1 MSLLTLSR
9 KSLLNRLSSIAIT
22 TIAIALSI
30 TLLLLIERA
39 RVDAKASFHNTVSG
53 TDLIVGART
62 GSTEL
67 LLFSVF
73 RIGHPTNNLSFKSY
87 QDITSK
93 RSVKWAIPLSLGDSH
108 KGFSVIGTNN
118 DYFTHYRYANKQNLA
133 FSKGHAF
140 EQVNHVVLG
149 SNVAKKLHYHLGD
162 SIVLSHGAGN
172 TSFHHHDDHP
182 FKVVGILAATGTAV
196 DNSVHVPLVA
206 IDNIHGSATAPSISK
221 KHQADEHHNHDHD
234 HDHHDDHQH
243 HSEQSDE
250 HNKLPALSNAELTG
264 QPKQISAFLLG
275 LKSPI
280 FALQLQRNIS
290 QYKEEPLLAIMPKF
304 TLRQLW
310 EVVGVFE
317 KALLVISG
325 AVVVIA
331 LLGMLTNLLASLS
344 QRRRELAILRSVGA
358 SPRTIFTLLGLEAL
372 LITVCATLLAIAF
385 YYLVIVLLANMLGS
399 ISGIHLQLMA
409 LSQYQMS
416 LLAGIILLG
425 TLFGCLPA
433 YKAYRYALSD
443 GLTIKV

>member
-9 KSLLNRLSSIAIT
+9 KSLLNRFSSIAIT

-73 RIGHPTNNLSFKSY
+73 RIGHPTNNLSFTSY

-93 RSVKWAIPLSLGDSH
+93 RSVKWAIPLSLGDSL

-118 DYFTHYRYANKQNLA
+118 DYFAHYRYANKQNLA
-133 FSKGHAF
+133 FSKGHSF

-206 IDNIHGSATAPSISK
+206 IDNIHGSSTTPSISK
-221 KHQADEHHNHDHD
+221 QNVADEHHDHD

-243 HSEQSDE
+243 HNEQSNK

-290 QYKEEPLLAIMPKF
+290 QYKQEPLLAIMPKF

-358 SPRTIFTLLGLEAL
+358 TPRTIFTLLGLEAL

>member
-9 KSLLNRLSSIAIT
+9 KSLLNRFSSIAIT

-62 GSTEL
+62 GNTEL

-118 DYFTHYRYANKQNLA
+118 DYFAHYRYANKQNLV
-133 FSKGHAF
+133 FTKGHAF

-162 SIVLSHGAGN
+162 LIVLSHGAGN

-206 IDNIHGSATAPSISK
+206 IDNIHGSTTPNISK
-221 KHQADEHHNHDHD
+221 NHQADEHHEHNHE
-234 HDHHDDHQH
+234 HDDKNHQH
-243 HSEQSDE
+243 HNEQSDK

-290 QYKEEPLLAIMPKF
+290 QYKQEPLLAIMPKF

-310 EVVGVFE
+310 EVVGLFE

-358 SPRTIFTLLGLEAL
+358 SPRTIFTLLGLEAF

>member
-9 KSLLNRLSSIAIT
+9 KSLLNRFSSIAIT

-39 RVDAKASFHNTVSG
+39 RVDAKTSFYNTVSG

-73 RIGHPTNNLSFKSY
+73 RIGHPTNNLSFTSY
-87 QDITSK
+87 QDIISK

-108 KGFSVIGTNN
+108 KGFNVIGTNN
-118 DYFTHYRYANKQNLA
+118 DYFTHYRYANKQNLV
-133 FSKGHAF
+133 FTKGHAF

-162 SIVLSHGAGN
+162 TIVLSHGAGN

-196 DNSVHVPLVA
+196 DNSVHVPLIA

-221 KHQADEHHNHDHD
+221 KHQADEHHA
-234 HDHHDDHQH
+234 HDHHDEQH
-243 HSEQSDE
+243 YSEQSDE
-250 HNKLPALSNAELTG
+250 HSKLPALSNAELTG

-275 LKSPI
+275 LKNPI

-290 QYKEEPLLAIMPKF
+290 QYKQEPLLAIMPRF

-358 SPRTIFTLLGLEAL
+358 TPRTMFTLLGLEAL

>member
-1 MSLLTLSR
+1 MSLFILSR
-9 KSLLNRLSSIAIT
+9 KSLLNRFSSIAIT

-73 RIGHPTNNLSFKSY
+73 RIGHPTNNLSFTSY
-87 QDITSK
+87 QDISSK

-118 DYFTHYRYANKQNLA
+118 DYFAHYRYANKQNLA
-133 FSKGHAF
+133 FTKGHAF

-162 SIVLSHGAGN
+162 SIILSHGAGN

-206 IDNIHGSATAPSISK
+206 IDNIHGSTTPSISK
-221 KHQADEHHNHDHD
+221 NHQVDEHHDHD
-234 HDHHDDHQH
+234 HDDKNHQNH
-243 HSEQSDE
+243 NEQSDK
-250 HNKLPALSNAELTG
+250 HNKLPALSNEELTG
-264 QPKQISAFLLG
+264 KPKQISAFLLG
-275 LKSPI
+275 LQNPI

-290 QYKEEPLLAIMPKF
+290 QYKQEPLLAIMPKF

-358 SPRTIFTLLGLEAL
+358 SPRTIFTLLGLEAF

-385 YYLVIVLLANMLGS
+385 YYLVIALLANMLGS

-409 LSQYQMS
+409 LSQYQIS

>member
-9 KSLLNRLSSIAIT
+9 KSLLNRFSSIAIT

-30 TLLLLIERA
+30 TLLLLLERA
-39 RVDAKASFHNTVSG
+39 RVDAKASFYNTVSG

-73 RIGHPTNNLSFKSY
+73 RIGHPTNNLSFTSY
-87 QDITSK
+87 QDIISK

-118 DYFTHYRYANKQNLA
+118 DYFTHYRYANKQNLV
-133 FSKGHAF
+133 FTKGHAF
-140 EQVNHVVLG
+140 EQVKHVVLG

-221 KHQADEHHNHDHD
+221 KHQADEHHD
-234 HDHHDDHQH
+234 HDHHDEQH
-243 HSEQSDE
+243 YSEQSDE
-250 HNKLPALSNAELTG
+250 HSKLPALSNAELTG

-275 LKSPI
+275 LKNPI

-290 QYKEEPLLAIMPKF
+290 QYKQEPLLAIMPKF

-358 SPRTIFTLLGLEAL
+358 TPRTIFTLLGLEAL

>member
-9 KSLLNRLSSIAIT
+9 KSLLNRFSSIAIT

-62 GSTEL
+62 GNTEL

-118 DYFTHYRYANKQNLA
+118 DYFAHYRYANKQNLV
-133 FSKGHAF
+133 FTKGHAF

-162 SIVLSHGAGN
+162 LIVLSHGAGN

-206 IDNIHGSATAPSISK
+206 IDNIHGSTTPNISK
-221 KHQADEHHNHDHD
+221 NHQADEHHD
-234 HDHHDDHQH
+234 HDHHDEQH
-243 HSEQSDE
+243 YSEQSDE
-250 HNKLPALSNAELTG
+250 HSKLPALSNAELTG

-275 LKSPI
+275 LENPI

-290 QYKEEPLLAIMPKF
+290 QYKQEPLLAIMPKF

-358 SPRTIFTLLGLEAL
+358 TPRTIFTLLGLEAL

>member
-9 KSLLNRLSSIAIT
+9 KSLLNRFSSIAIT

-39 RVDAKASFHNTVSG
+39 RVDAKASFHNTVSS

-73 RIGHPTNNLSFKSY
+73 RIGHPTNNLSFASY

-108 KGFSVIGTNN
+108 KGFNVIGTNN
-118 DYFTHYRYANKQNLA
+118 DYFTHYRYANKQNLV
-133 FSKGHAF
+133 FTKGHAF

-206 IDNIHGSATAPSISK
+206 IDNIHGSATTPSMSK
-221 KHQADEHHNHDHD
+221 KHQADEHHD
-234 HDHHDDHQH
+234 HDHHDEQH
-243 HSEQSDE
+243 YSEQSDE
-250 HNKLPALSNAELTG
+250 HSKLPALSNAELTG

-275 LKSPI
+275 LKNPI

-290 QYKEEPLLAIMPKF
+290 QYKQEPLLAIMPKF

-358 SPRTIFTLLGLEAL
+358 TPRTIFTLLGLEAL

>member
-9 KSLLNRLSSIAIT
+9 KSLLNRFSSIAIT

-118 DYFTHYRYANKQNLA
+118 DYFAHYRFANKQNLA
-133 FSKGHAF
+133 FTKGHAF

-206 IDNIHGSATAPSISK
+206 IDNIHGSATTSKISK
-221 KHQADEHHNHDHD
+221 KHLADEHHGDNHK
-234 HDHHDDHQH
+234 HHDKHADNYAQPN
-243 HSEQSDE
+243 ENE
-250 HNKLPALSNAELTG
+250 KLPALSNAELTG

-275 LKSPI
+275 LENPI

-290 QYKEEPLLAIMPKF
+290 QYKQEPLLAIMPKF

-372 LITVCATLLAIAF
+372 LITVCATLLAIVF

-399 ISGIHLQLMA
+399 TSGIHLQLVA

>member
-9 KSLLNRLSSIAIT
+9 KSLLNRFSSIAIT

-39 RVDAKASFHNTVSG
+39 RVDAKASFYNTVSG

-73 RIGHPTNNLSFKSY
+73 RIGHPTNNLSFTSY
-87 QDITSK
+87 QDIISK

-108 KGFSVIGTNN
+108 KGFNVIGTNN
-118 DYFTHYRYANKQNLA
+118 DYFTHYRYANKQNLV
-133 FSKGHAF
+133 FTKGHAF

-206 IDNIHGSATAPSISK
+206 IDNIHGSATTPSMSK
-221 KHQADEHHNHDHD
+221 KHQADEHHD
-234 HDHHDDHQH
+234 HDHHDEQH
-243 HSEQSDE
+243 YSEQSDE
-250 HNKLPALSNAELTG
+250 HSKLPALSNAELTG

-275 LKSPI
+275 LKNPI

-290 QYKEEPLLAIMPKF
+290 QYKQEPLLAIMPKF

-358 SPRTIFTLLGLEAL
+358 TPRTIFTLLGLEAL

>member
-9 KSLLNRLSSIAIT
+9 KSLLNRFSSIAIT

-39 RVDAKASFHNTVSG
+39 RVDAKTSFYNTVSG

-73 RIGHPTNNLSFKSY
+73 RIGHPTNNLSFTSY
-87 QDITSK
+87 QDIISK

-108 KGFSVIGTNN
+108 KGFNVIGTNN
-118 DYFTHYRYANKQNLA
+118 DYFTHYRYANKQNLV
-133 FSKGHAF
+133 FTKGHAF

-162 SIVLSHGAGN
+162 TIVLSHGAGN

-196 DNSVHVPLVA
+196 DNSVHVPLIA

-221 KHQADEHHNHDHD
+221 KHQADEHHA
-234 HDHHDDHQH
+234 HDHHDEQH
-243 HSEQSDE
+243 YSEQSDE
-250 HNKLPALSNAELTG
+250 HSKLPALSNAELTG

-275 LKSPI
+275 LKNPI

-290 QYKEEPLLAIMPKF
+290 QYKQEPLLAIMPRF

-358 SPRTIFTLLGLEAL
+358 TPRTIFTLLGLEAL

>member
-9 KSLLNRLSSIAIT
+9 KSLLNRFSSIAIT

-39 RVDAKASFHNTVSG
+39 RVDAKASFYNTVSG

-73 RIGHPTNNLSFKSY
+73 RIGHPTNNLSFTSY
-87 QDITSK
+87 QDIISK

-108 KGFSVIGTNN
+108 KSFNVIGTNN
-118 DYFTHYRYANKQNLA
+118 DYFTHYRYANKQNLV
-133 FSKGHAF
+133 FTHGHAF

-206 IDNIHGSATAPSISK
+206 IDNIHGSATTPSISK
-221 KHQADEHHNHDHD
+221 KHQADEHHDHD
-234 HDHHDDHQH
+234 HDHHDEQH
-243 HSEQSDE
+243 YSEQSDE
-250 HNKLPALSNAELTG
+250 HSKLPALSNAELTG

-275 LKSPI
+275 LKNPI

-290 QYKEEPLLAIMPKF
+290 QYKQEPLLAIMPKF

-358 SPRTIFTLLGLEAL
+358 TPRTIFTLLGLEAL

>member
-9 KSLLNRLSSIAIT
+9 KSLLNRFSSIAIT

-39 RVDAKASFHNTVSG
+39 RVDAKTSFYNTVSG

-73 RIGHPTNNLSFKSY
+73 RIGHPTNNLSFTSY
-87 QDITSK
+87 QDIISK

-108 KGFSVIGTNN
+108 KGFNVIGTNN
-118 DYFTHYRYANKQNLA
+118 DYFTHYRYANKQNLV
-133 FSKGHAF
+133 FTKGHAF

-162 SIVLSHGAGN
+162 TIVLSHGAGN

-196 DNSVHVPLVA
+196 DNSVHVPLIA

-221 KHQADEHHNHDHD
+221 KHQADEHHA
-234 HDHHDDHQH
+234 HDHHDEQH
-243 HSEQSDE
+243 YSEQSDE
-250 HNKLPALSNAELTG
+250 HSKLPALSNAELTG

-275 LKSPI
+275 LKNPI

-290 QYKEEPLLAIMPKF
+290 QYKQEPLLAIMPKF

-344 QRRRELAILRSVGA
+344 ERRRELAILRSVGA
-358 SPRTIFTLLGLEAL
+358 TPRTIFTLLGLEAL

>member
-9 KSLLNRLSSIAIT
+9 KSLLNRFSSIAIT

-221 KHQADEHHNHDHD
+221 KHQSDEHHD
-234 HDHHDDHQH
+234 HDHHDVQE
-243 HSEQSDE
+243 HSEKSDK
-250 HNKLPALSNAELTG
+250 HSKLPALSNAELTG

-275 LKSPI
+275 LKNPI

-290 QYKEEPLLAIMPKF
+290 QYKQEPLLAIMPKF

-372 LITVCATLLAIAF
+372 LITVCATLLAIVF
-385 YYLVIVLLANMLGS
+385 YYLVIALLANILGS

>member
-1 MSLLTLSR
+1 M
-9 KSLLNRLSSIAIT
+9 
-22 TIAIALSI
+22 
-30 TLLLLIERA
+30 
-39 RVDAKASFHNTVSG
+39 
-53 TDLIVGART
+53 
-62 GSTEL
+62 
-67 LLFSVF
+67 
-73 RIGHPTNNLSFKSY
+73 
-87 QDITSK
+87 
-93 RSVKWAIPLSLGDSH
+93 
-108 KGFSVIGTNN
+108 
-118 DYFTHYRYANKQNLA
+118 
-133 FSKGHAF
+133 
-140 EQVNHVVLG
+140 VLG

-221 KHQADEHHNHDHD
+221 KHQADEHHD
-234 HDHHDDHQH
+234 HDHHDEQH
-243 HSEQSDE
+243 YSEQSDE
-250 HNKLPALSNAELTG
+250 HSKLPALSDAELTG

-275 LKSPI
+275 LKNPI

-290 QYKEEPLLAIMPKF
+290 QYKQEPLLAIMPKF
-304 TLRQLW
+304 TLSQLW

-358 SPRTIFTLLGLEAL
+358 TPRTMFTLLGLEAL

>member
-9 KSLLNRLSSIAIT
+9 KSLLNRFSSIAIT

-39 RVDAKASFHNTVSG
+39 RVDAKSSFYNTVSG

-93 RSVKWAIPLSLGDSH
+93 RSIKWAIPLSLGDSH

-118 DYFTHYRYANKQNLA
+118 DYFAHYRYANKQNLV
-133 FSKGHAF
+133 FRKGHAF

-206 IDNIHGSATAPSISK
+206 IDNIHGSATPSISQ
-221 KHQADEHHNHDHD
+221 KHQADEHHGHNHDHD
-234 HDHHDDHQH
+234 DENHQH
-243 HSEQSDE
+243 HSEQRDE
-250 HNKLPALSNAELTG
+250 QNKLPALSNAELTG

-275 LKSPI
+275 LKNPI

-290 QYKEEPLLAIMPKF
+290 QYKQEPLLAIMPKF

-425 TLFGCLPA
+425 TSFGCLPA

>member
-9 KSLLNRLSSIAIT
+9 KSLLNRFSSIAIT

-87 QDITSK
+87 QDIISK

-118 DYFTHYRYANKQNLA
+118 DYFAHYRYANKQNLT
-133 FSKGHAF
+133 FSQGHAF

-206 IDNIHGSATAPSISK
+206 IDNIHGSTTPSISQ
-221 KHQADEHHNHDHD
+221 KHVANKHHEHNHDD
-234 HDHHDDHQH
+234 ENHQH
-243 HSEQSDE
+243 HNEQSDE

-275 LKSPI
+275 LQNPI

-290 QYKEEPLLAIMPKF
+290 QYKQEPLLAIMPKF

-372 LITVCATLLAIAF
+372 LITTCATLLAIAF

>member
-9 KSLLNRLSSIAIT
+9 KSLLNRFSSIAIT

-73 RIGHPTNNLSFKSY
+73 RIGHPTNNLSFTSY

-118 DYFTHYRYANKQNLA
+118 DYFAHYRYANKQNLA

-162 SIVLSHGAGN
+162 SIILSHGAGN

-206 IDNIHGSATAPSISK
+206 IDNIHGSATAPSISE
-221 KHQADEHHNHDHD
+221 KHQAGEHHD
-234 HDHHDDHQH
+234 HDHHDDQH
-243 HSEQSDE
+243 RSEKSDKHS
-250 HNKLPALSNAELTG
+250 KLPALSNAELTG

-290 QYKEEPLLAIMPKF
+290 QYKQEPLLAIMPKF

-310 EVVGVFE
+310 EVVGIFE

-358 SPRTIFTLLGLEAL
+358 TPRTIFTLLGLEAL

-385 YYLVIVLLANMLGS
+385 YYLVIVLLANMFGS

>member
-9 KSLLNRLSSIAIT
+9 KSLLNRFSSIVIT

-39 RVDAKASFHNTVSG
+39 RVDAKASFYNTVSG

-73 RIGHPTNNLSFKSY
+73 RIGHPTNNLSFTSY
-87 QDITSK
+87 QDIISK

-108 KGFSVIGTNN
+108 KGFNVIGTNN
-118 DYFTHYRYANKQNLA
+118 DYFTHYRYANKQNLV
-133 FSKGHAF
+133 FTHGHAF

-206 IDNIHGSATAPSISK
+206 IDNIHGSATTPSISK
-221 KHQADEHHNHDHD
+221 KHQADEHHNHDH
-234 HDHHDDHQH
+234 HDEQH
-243 HSEQSDE
+243 YSEQSDE
-250 HNKLPALSNAELTG
+250 HSKLPALSNAELTG

-275 LKSPI
+275 LKNPI

-290 QYKEEPLLAIMPKF
+290 QYKQEPLLAIMPRF

-358 SPRTIFTLLGLEAL
+358 TPRTIFTLLGLEAL

-409 LSQYQMS
+409 LSQYQMT